1 VAVIDVAG
9 YVSEVKN
16 HAVDHGLHVHDERHF
31 IETYSLRQ
39 VWEIDVHP
47 EAACGG
53 PLDLHLALEV
63 DPRVLLGFEDFIA
76 LNTTEDTIELPSDS
90 EVFAFNLVF
99 QWSLPPLV
107 LSPDLL
113 VVALDLSSIGG
124 LEFPLEISAA
134 DSIAGVGEA
143 AQRNLTVTGRIIVP
157 LRRLWEGEQLPCT
170 VFEKCIEVSN
180 YLLDRAPTWLDN

>member
-1 VAVIDVAG
+1 MAVIDVAG
-9 YVSEVKN
+9 YVSEIKN
-16 HAVDHGLHVHDERHF
+16 HAIDHGLHVHDERHF

-63 DPRVLLGFEDFIA
+63 DPRTLLAFEDFVA
-76 LNTTEDTIELPSDS
+76 LVTTEDNIDLPPESDA
-90 EVFAFNLVF
+90 FAFNLVF
-99 QWSLPPLV
+99 QWSLPPLFT
-107 LSPDLL
+107 SPDLL

-124 LEFPLEISAA
+124 VEFPLETSAA
-134 DSIAGVGEA
+134 DSIAGIGEA
-143 AQRNLTVTGRIIVP
+143 AQRNLSVTGRVPVP
-157 LRRLWEGEQLPCT
+157 LRRIWEGEQLPCW
-170 VFEKCIEVSN
+170 VFEKAIDVSN